1 MSITAKPWSAR
12 GQVVRSELGNA
23 VDLPEENGGC
33 KGSYSL
39 TEEVS
44 SFKPL
49 NQTKEN
55 QIKYFN
61 SNS

>member
-23 VDLPEENGGC
+23 VDLPEENDVYES
-33 KGSYSL
+33 SYSL

-44 SFKPL
+44 SLKPL
-49 NQTKEN
+49 NQ
-55 QIKYFN
+55 II
-61 SNS
+61 